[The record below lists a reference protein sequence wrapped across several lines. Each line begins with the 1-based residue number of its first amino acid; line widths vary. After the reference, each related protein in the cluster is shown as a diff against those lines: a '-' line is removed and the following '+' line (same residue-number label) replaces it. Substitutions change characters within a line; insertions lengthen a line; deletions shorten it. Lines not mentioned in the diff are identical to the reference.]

1 MERHILHKIFD
12 VRSLTFERTSIL
24 LWLKYDYFLQNLLLT
39 QQFVFFYRQIARVC
53 LTILW
58 VWCLKGEVTIFTW
71 NQKVHVIAV
80 LGGLVSIWRFQKVRA
95 RIIKLKFT
103 KMANILANA
112 NGVGVSDTAVV
123 PHVMLKHWNM
133 VHDPNYIRCWDFICS
148 VYCPL
153 ETR

>member
-1 MERHILHKIFD
+1 MERHILYKIFD
-12 VRSLTFERTSIL
+12 ARCLIFERTSIL
-24 LWLKYDYFLQNLLLT
+24 LWLKYDYFLQNLIRT
-39 QQFVFFYRQIARVC
+39 QQFVFFYRQIAWVC

-71 NQKVHVIAV
+71 NQNVHVIAV
-80 LGGLVSIWRFQKVRA
+80 LGDLVSIWRFQKVCA

-103 KMANILANA
+103 KMANILANV

-123 PHVMLKHWNM
+123 PHVMLKHWNT

-153 ETR
+153 QTR